1 MKVLQVSQFVETSK
15 LDETPFEGQEESSYC
30 SYKDVD
36 ESEHPTVGHIWL
48 TPNEEG
54 MCQIWKYNY
63 DTSD

>member
-15 LDETPFEGQEESSYC
+15 LDETLFEGHEENYLC
-30 SYKDVD
+30 SYKEGE

-48 TPNEEG
+48 IPNEEG

-63 DTSD
+63 DTSG